1 MRQARLYLRASHGTL
16 DTGVRV
22 SVAATTRERMAGLLS
37 RESMAP
43 DEALLLSPCG
53 AVHTF
58 GMRMSI
64 DVVFLDKRQRVLA
77 VHPCVGRQR
86 VRAHW
91 RARQTLELGAGRAA
105 ALGIAP
111 GQTLEMREEGP

>member
-22 SVAATTRERMAGLLS
+22 SVAATARERMAGLLG
-37 RESMAP
+37 RESVAP

-77 VHPCVGRQR
+77 VHPWVGRQR

-91 RARQTLELGAGRAA
+91 RARHTLELGAGRAA